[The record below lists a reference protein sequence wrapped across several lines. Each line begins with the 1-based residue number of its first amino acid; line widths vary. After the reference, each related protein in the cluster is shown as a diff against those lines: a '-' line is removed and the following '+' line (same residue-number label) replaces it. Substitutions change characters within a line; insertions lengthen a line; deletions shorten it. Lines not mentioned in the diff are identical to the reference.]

1 MMLKILYLFLV
12 IATPS
17 FFAVSQAEK
26 QGLEGI
32 LVEKYYVAGK
42 NDQAA
47 NAYAGELKK
56 NAVTYRIYV
65 DLLPG
70 YRFQAAYGSKE
81 HPLFFRTSTS
91 FFNNTDKGGVV
102 ASVIPRRSL
111 GKNTVMLDS
120 WLSVGTA
127 SELSLGIPKTDD
139 DTSGFVEFEQGYLVN
154 RTKEVPVLPG
164 ERDGLKYTL
173 NMPLHTF
180 FGLDSVIQVFGNKGG
195 NEFFVNNGAWA
206 CMGKGSMGVDSL
218 SQNRVLI
225 AQLTTDGSLEYELN
239 IQIGTPE
246 GKVQRYVARN
256 PKESEFT
263 HESLVLSTKKSK
275 KTKK

>member
-1 MMLKILYLFLV
+1 MLKKLYVLL
-12 IATPS
+12 IAVLPS
-17 FFAVSQAEK
+17 FITVAQTQQ

-32 LVEKYYVAGK
+32 LVEHYYMSGK
-42 NDQAA
+42 NDLAT
-47 NAYAGELKK
+47 NSFAGELKK

-81 HPLFFRTSTS
+81 HPLFIKTSTS

-120 WLSVGTA
+120 WLSVGSA
-127 SELSLGIPKTDD
+127 SELSLGIPKEDD
-139 DTSGFVEFEQGYLVN
+139 DTSGFVEFENGYLIN
-154 RTKEVPVLPG
+154 RTKEVPVLPS

-195 NEFFVNNGAWA
+195 SEFVVSNGAWA

-218 SQNRVLI
+218 SHNKVLI
-225 AQLTTDGSLEYELN
+225 AQITTDGALEYELN

-256 PKESEFT
+256 PKDSEFT
-263 HESLVLSTKKSK
+263 NATLVMSNKKSK
-275 KTKK
+275 KKNK

>member
-1 MMLKILYLFLV
+1 MLKKLYVLL
-12 IATPS
+12 IAVLPS
-17 FFAVSQAEK
+17 FITVAQTQQ

-32 LVEKYYVAGK
+32 LVEQYYMSGK
-42 NDQAA
+42 NDLAA
-47 NAYAGELKK
+47 NSFAGELKK

-81 HPLFFRTSTS
+81 HPLFIKTSTS

-120 WLSVGTA
+120 WLSVGSA
-127 SELSLGIPKTDD
+127 SELSLGIPKEDD
-139 DTSGFVEFEQGYLVN
+139 DTSGFVEFENGYLIN
-154 RTKEVPVLPG
+154 RTKEVPVLPS

-195 NEFFVNNGAWA
+195 SEFVVSNGAWA

-218 SQNRVLI
+218 SHNKVLI
-225 AQLTTDGSLEYELN
+225 AQITTDGALEYELN

-256 PKESEFT
+256 PKDSEFT
-263 HESLVLSTKKSK
+263 NATLVMSNKKSK
-275 KTKK
+275 KKNK

>member
-1 MMLKILYLFLV
+1 MLKKLYVLL
-12 IATPS
+12 IAVLPS
-17 FFAVSQAEK
+17 FITVAQTQQ

-32 LVEKYYVAGK
+32 LVEQYYMSGK
-42 NDQAA
+42 NDLAA
-47 NAYAGELKK
+47 NSFAGELKK

-81 HPLFFRTSTS
+81 HPLFIKTSTS

-120 WLSVGTA
+120 WLSVGSA
-127 SELSLGIPKTDD
+127 SELSLGIPKEDD
-139 DTSGFVEFEQGYLVN
+139 DTSGFVEFENGYLIN
-154 RTKEVPVLPG
+154 RTKEVPVLPS

-195 NEFFVNNGAWA
+195 SEFVVSNGAWA

-218 SQNRVLI
+218 SQNKVLI
-225 AQLTTDGSLEYELN
+225 AQITTDGALEYELN

-256 PKESEFT
+256 PKDSEFT
-263 HESLVLSTKKSK
+263 NATLVMSNKKSK
-275 KTKK
+275 KKNK

>member
-1 MMLKILYLFLV
+1 MLKKLYVLL
-12 IATPS
+12 IAVLPS
-17 FFAVSQAEK
+17 FITVAQTQQ

-32 LVEKYYVAGK
+32 LVEHYYMSGK
-42 NDQAA
+42 NDLAA
-47 NAYAGELKK
+47 NSFAGELKK

-81 HPLFFRTSTS
+81 HPLFIKTSTS

-120 WLSVGTA
+120 WLSVGSA
-127 SELSLGIPKTDD
+127 SELSLGIPKEDD
-139 DTSGFVEFEQGYLVN
+139 DTSGFVEFENGYLIN
-154 RTKEVPVLPG
+154 RTKEVPVLPS

-195 NEFFVNNGAWA
+195 SEFVVSNGAWA

-218 SQNRVLI
+218 SHNKVLI
-225 AQLTTDGSLEYELN
+225 AQITTDGALEYELN

-256 PKESEFT
+256 PKDSEFT
-263 HESLVLSTKKSK
+263 NATLVMSNKKSK
-275 KTKK
+275 KKNK